1 MTSPTPAPDPPA
13 PDDASDLALGL
24 AQLRLRV
31 KAAVTPAR
39 AAVALLVS
47 ADLLAELFRQ
57 HDALAAELKGA
68 LARCEGL
75 AERVAQQSELLSRRA
90 ERPG

>member
-1 MTSPTPAPDPPA
+1 MSAAPDPPA

-24 AQLRLRV
+24 ALLRRRLGLAARRGASALRV
-31 KAAVTPAR
+31 RT
-39 AAVALLVS
+39 
-47 ADLLAELFRQ
+47 DLLAELFRQ
-57 HDALAAELKGA
+57 RATLAAELA
-68 LARCEGL
+68 RARARCEGL